1 MDRVHSHVQMSVIR
15 DQRNAYR
22 YAYIVFY
29 QIKCYRIIAV
39 QLRRLYLTQ
48 IVQKFGCQRFLHR
61 GCDGQNKLIPHSL
74 VEKFKDVLCG
84 TLDMNG
90 TADYMFGNGT
100 S

>member
-1 MDRVHSHVQMSVIR
+1 MDRVHCYIQMPVISS
-15 DQRNAYR
+15 QRQPYR
-22 YAYIVFY
+22 YADIVFC
-29 QIKCYRIIAV
+29 QIKCYRIISV

-84 TLDMNG
+84 TRDMNG
-90 TADYMFGNGT
+90 TADYVFGNGT